1 MRRVDDTLSVWTT
14 SRDLSRPAPTTTTPS
29 RSRTL
34 SRCYEHAGLP
44 RTPRT
49 IQRYCGNGHLDCRRV
64 EIPYGEKYLIT
75 PASIAKHIAYIEET
89 RQTLAG
95 RDEPRPVAT
104 PPQQE
109 TPAPTEP
116 RPAPTSLDQPR
127 QTAAEADAVSRYV
140 ARLEGENEFL
150 REQITVKDVQIKDLT
165 ERARETNHLIAG
177 LQKML
182 TPLLGRPAERDTGR
196 TIALAFRSTFPMMR
210 AGANRRARGS
220 DPFPHS
226 ADNCTLAP
234 RV

>member
-1 MRRVDDTLSVWTT
+1 MDDQP
-14 SRDLSRPAPTTTTPS
+14 RPAAPS
-29 RSRTL
+29 PDAYPLTIEDAVVL
-34 SRCYEHAGLP
+34 YERAGLP

-75 PASIAKHIAYIEET
+75 PASITKHIAYIEET
-89 RQTLAG
+89 RQALSG
-95 RDEPRPVAT
+95 CGEPRHAAPVS
-104 PPQQE
+104 PQE
-109 TPAPTEP
+109 NLAPTEP

-140 ARLEGENEFL
+140 ARLEGENGFL

-182 TPLLGRPAERDTGR
+182 TPLLGRPATEDRNRPYNTSTPPVPEYRDRTYIDPPPIENGPRNPTGDNSD
-196 TIALAFRSTFPMMR
+196 FR
-210 AGANRRARGS
+210 
-220 DPFPHS
+220 
-226 ADNCTLAP
+226 L
-234 RV
+234 

>member
-1 MRRVDDTLSVWTT
+1 MDDQPRPVATSNDSDYSLSIE
-14 SRDLSRPAPTTTTPS
+14 DAL
-29 RSRTL
+29 L
-34 SRCYEHAGLP
+34 LYERAGLP

-49 IQRYCGNGHLDCRRV
+49 IQRYCANGHVYCPRV

-89 RQTLAG
+89 RQTMAG
-95 RDEPRPVAT
+95 RDEPRHVAAP
-104 PPQQE
+104 PPQE
-109 TPAPTEP
+109 SPVPTEP

-140 ARLEGENEFL
+140 ARLEGENGFL

-182 TPLLGRPAERDTGR
+182 TPLLGRPAEPRADD
-196 TIALAFRSTFPMMR
+196 RSRPHPFDID
-210 AGANRRARGS
+210 GAAEQSPTTRQ
-220 DPFPHS
+220 
-226 ADNCTLAP
+226 
-234 RV
+234 